1 MCLILEKDM
10 ELLKEFKNGP
20 DKQSIEVLLKYLN
33 LINSQAEPFPYR
45 TKTNSPSPD
54 NSSLKK

>member
-10 ELLKEFKNGP
+10 ELLKEFKNEP

-33 LINSQAEPFPYR
+33 LINSKTEPFPYR

-54 NSSLKK
+54 ISSLKK